1 VRCRRSGL
9 IAEYRCE
16 GLEAAAD
23 VAQSFAVAREV
34 GRLLPCLLE
43 MSTLA
48 GAVTVVKVYQ
58 YLVVS
63 LAEACQTLLRVVRG
77 GLLLL
82 LGRAAE

>member
-9 IAEYRCE
+9 IAEDRCKS
-16 GLEAAAD
+16 LEAAAD
-23 VAQSFAVAREV
+23 VPQGFAVAGEV
-34 GRLLPCLLE
+34 CRLLPCLLFVSIMDDNVAIE
-43 MSTLA
+43 EA
-48 GAVTVVKVYQ
+48 YQ

-63 LAEACQTLLRVVRG
+63 LAEACQTLLWVVRG